1 MTKGNL
7 NLIPDN
13 ISITIDSCVYYHIE
27 NPHLAQ
33 FRMTNLIQSVTKI
46 AGAIIKNTVA
56 QFTFQDLLEKREDIA
71 NDIE

>member
-1 MTKGNL
+1 MTKGKL
-7 NLIPDN
+7 NLTPDN
-13 ISITIDSCVYYHIE
+13 IAITIDSCVYYHIQ
-27 NPHLAQ
+27 NPHLAN
-33 FRMTNLIQSVTKI
+33 FRMSSLVQSVTKI